1 MDNYATLWRARRV
14 TAALLTA
21 AATLLAAVVAPGA
34 VVLAQPDD
42 VDPFDWGYAAAF
54 GGGTYRLGDG
64 TEAQIVRAR
73 FAVRLRETQT
83 DQGRG
88 PGLRLLLPVTI
99 GIQNL
104 DDDDLPP
111 ERPADRVEQLG
122 FMPGAE
128 LEFAPGE
135 RWTVRTHAQL
145 GWGKELESAKRGARL
160 GAVGVRSRLR
170 WDDAPGRPALI
181 NGLLWAG
188 FDPDD
193 GERRSLLRLTAALEF
208 DLRVPRWEFRD
219 QPMHLLPHVLAER
232 FYRPP
237 PALAFGDD
245 EAEHLESEWQIGVAA
260 GREQG
265 FSLFGL
271 QFENVGIAYRFSAH
285 SDGIRFYLN
294 SVF

>member
-1 MDNYATLWRARRV
+1 MDKCAARSTARHV
-14 TAALLTA
+14 T
-21 AATLLAAVVAPGA
+21 TLLAACACALPCGVA
-34 VVLAQPDD
+34 LAQPAD
-42 VDPFDWGYAAAF
+42 VDPFHWGYAAAF

-83 DQGRG
+83 DEGRG
-88 PGLRLLLPVTI
+88 PGVRLLLPVTI

-111 ERPADRVEQLG
+111 ERPADRVEQVG
-122 FMPGAE
+122 FLPGVE
-128 LEFAPGE
+128 LEHEPGE

-145 GWGKELESAKRGARL
+145 GWGKELQGTEGSARL
-160 GAVGVRSRLR
+160 ASVGVRSRLR

-188 FDPDD
+188 FDPDA
-193 GERRSLLRLTAALEF
+193 GERRSMLRLTAAVEL
-208 DLRVPRWEFRD
+208 DIRVPRWEFRD
-219 QPMHLLPHVLAER
+219 QSMHLLPHVLADR

-265 FSLFGL
+265 FSLLG
-271 QFENVGIAYRFSAH
+271 FEFETVGIAYRFSEH